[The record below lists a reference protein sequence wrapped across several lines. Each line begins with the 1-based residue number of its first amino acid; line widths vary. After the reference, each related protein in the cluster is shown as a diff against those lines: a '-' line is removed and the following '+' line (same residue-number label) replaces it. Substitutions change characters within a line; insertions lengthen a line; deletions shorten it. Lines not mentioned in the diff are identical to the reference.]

1 MISPAVLLLFLIKR
15 AGIKKEIQKD
25 GRKNS

>member
-15 AGIKKEIQKD
+15 ALIKKEIQKD
-25 GRKNS
+25 ERKNS